1 MRPYIAHILS
11 NLRLTTRERT
21 VLFFNYAFPL
31 GFYFLFATLNK
42 AKATGMIA
50 AVLTSVLTIGLLGNG
65 FFGGGLRAVMERENG
80 ILRRFKVAP
89 PGPLPILVSA
99 MVVGV
104 LQYLPVVFLMLGI
117 SVFYYGMAWPQNF
130 FSFIAFVVIANLAF
144 RALGSIIASVAN
156 SMAESNIIIQ
166 CFYFPMMFLSGATFP
181 MSFLPEWVQVLSQF
195 LPATHLVSGLQA
207 ILVQKESLAQNWKA
221 AGALLLTAAAC
232 TFIALKLF
240 RWEKTEKLP
249 ATAKL
254 WVLAVLAPFLVMGAW
269 NISSRENIIRAKVQE
284 RALQQGQAALI
295 QHARIFVGNGEV
307 IERGAVLVR
316 NGKIVQI
323 YRGDAPT
330 AKSLNVVELEAAGKT
345 LLPGLIDVHVH
356 LGAPGG
362 VYEDQKKYADPKL
375 IERRLQ
381 SYLYSGVTTVKST
394 GDWVDSV
401 LPLRDRQRRDELLGS
416 ELYAVGPLF
425 TAEGG
430 HPTQMLD
437 FMPGQMKETAKGQFV
452 RLPKTPEEAR
462 QMVRALR
469 ELGVDGIKGVL
480 EAGYADK
487 PMKRMDVRI
496 LAAVCD
502 EARLQKLPCVVHTSN
517 VKDITDALEAGAD
530 GVEHGSIWEP
540 IPDELLRRMAEKKMY
555 YDPTLAVFEGT
566 RMLRDGDLKRLE
578 DSLLQQAV
586 PLDLLQSTKK
596 VFSSAEAR
604 KGFAPYPVNL
614 PGAMAN
620 LKRVIAAGIPVV
632 TGTDAGNPMVFH
644 GPTVQ
649 MEAEL
654 WVQAGVAPKD
664 VLLAATRNAAA
675 LLGQSARI
683 GSIEVGKQANFVVV
697 DGNPMEDIGALRRI
711 AMVMLHGERVG
722 RTNLLKNEEE

>member
-1 MRPYIAHILS
+1 MRPYLAHILS

-31 GFYFLFATLNK
+31 GFYFLFAGLNK
-42 AKATGMIA
+42 AKETGTIA

-117 SVFYYGMAWPQNF
+117 SVFYYGMAWPSNF

-181 MSFLPEWVQVLSQF
+181 ISFLPNWVQVLSQF
-195 LPATHLVSGLQA
+195 LPATHLVSGLQG
-207 ILVQKESLAQNWKA
+207 ILVQKESLAENWKA

-232 TFIALKLF
+232 TVIALKIF

-269 NISSRENIIRAKVQE
+269 NVASRENITRAKVQE
-284 RALQQGQAALI
+284 RALRQGQATLI
-295 QHARIFVGNGEV
+295 QHARIFTATGEV
-307 IERGAVLVR
+307 IDRGAILVR
-316 NGKIVQI
+316 DGKIAQI
-323 YRGDAPT
+323 FRGEAPS
-330 AKSLNVVELEAAGKT
+330 AKSLNAIEIEAAGKT
-345 LLPGLIDVHVH
+345 LLPGLIDVHIH

-375 IERRLQ
+375 TERRLQ
-381 SYLYSGVTTVKST
+381 SYLYSGITTVKST
-394 GDWVDSV
+394 GDWIDSV
-401 LPLRDRQRRDELLGS
+401 LEIRDKQRRNEILAS

-430 HPTQMLD
+430 HPSQMLD
-437 FMPGQMKETAKGQFV
+437 FMPGQMKETGKAQFV

-462 QMVRALR
+462 KMVRDLKAR
-469 ELGVDGIKGVL
+469 GVDGIKGVL
-480 EAGYADK
+480 EGGYADK
-487 PMKRMDVRI
+487 PMKRMDVSI
-496 LAAVCD
+496 LTAVCG
-502 EARLQKLPCVVHTSN
+502 EARAQALPCVVHTSN
-517 VKDITDALEAGAD
+517 PKDVADALDAGAD
-530 GVEHGSIWEP
+530 GVEHGSVWEP
-540 IPDELLRRMAEKKMY
+540 IPEPLLRRMLEKKLY
-555 YDPTLAVFEGT
+555 YDPTISVFEGL
-566 RMLRDGDLKRLE
+566 RMLRDGDFKSLD

-586 PLDLLQSTKK
+586 PLDLLQSTKRA
-596 VFSSAEAR
+596 FSSAEAR
-604 KGFAPYPVNL
+604 KGFAPYPVNV
-614 PGAMAN
+614 PGAMEN
-620 LKRVIAAGIPVV
+620 LKRVFAAGIPVV

-654 WVQAGVAPKD
+654 WVKAGVPAKD
-664 VLLAATRNAAA
+664 VLIAATRTAAQ
-675 LLGQSARI
+675 LLGEGKRI
-683 GSIEVGKQANFVVV
+683 GTIEVGKQANLLVV
-697 DGNPMEDIGALRRI
+697 DGNPLEDVSALRRVSL
-711 AMVMLHGERVG
+711 VMLRGERVG
-722 RTNLLKNEEE
+722 RVSLLEDEE

>member
-31 GFYFLFATLNK
+31 GFYFLFAGLNK
-42 AKATGMIA
+42 AKETGTIA

-104 LQYLPVVFLMLGI
+104 LQYLPVVFIMLGI

-130 FSFIAFVVIANLAF
+130 LSFIAFIVIANLAF

-181 MSFLPEWVQVLSQF
+181 ISFLPDWVQVLSQF
-195 LPATHLVSGLQA
+195 LPATHLVSGLQG
-207 ILVQKESLAQNWKA
+207 ILIQKESLAGNWKA

-232 TFIALKLF
+232 TFIALKIF

-249 ATAKL
+249 ASAKL

-269 NISSRENIIRAKVQE
+269 NVASRENITRAKVQE
-284 RALQQGQAALI
+284 RALRQGQATLI
-295 QHARIFVGNGEV
+295 QHARIFTAAGEV

-316 NGKIVQI
+316 DGKIAEI
-323 YRGDAPT
+323 YRGEAPT
-330 AKSLNVVELEAAGKT
+330 AKSLNAIEVEAAGKT
-345 LLPGLIDVHVH
+345 LLPGLIDLHIH
-356 LGAPGG
+356 IGAPGG
-362 VYEDQKKYADPKL
+362 VYEDAKKYADGKL
-375 IERRLQ
+375 PERRLQ
-381 SYLYSGVTTVKST
+381 SYLYSGITTVKST
-394 GDWVDSV
+394 GDWIDSV
-401 LPLRDRQRRDELLGS
+401 LTLRDKQRRSEILAS

-430 HPTQMLD
+430 HPTQMLE
-437 FMPGQMKETAKGQFV
+437 FMPGNMKESGKAQFV
-452 RLPKTPEEAR
+452 RLPKTPEEAQR
-462 QMVRALR
+462 MVRDLR
-469 ELGVDGIKGVL
+469 ERGVDGIKGVL
-480 EAGYADK
+480 ESGFEDK
-487 PMKRMDVRI
+487 PMKRMDVKI
-496 LAAVCD
+496 LAAVCA
-502 EARLQKLPCVVHTSN
+502 EARAQRLPCVVHTSN
-517 VKDITDALEAGAD
+517 AKDIADALEAGAD
-530 GVEHGSIWEP
+530 GVEHGSVWEP
-540 IPDELLRRMAEKKMY
+540 IPDDLLRRMAEKKLY
-555 YDPTLAVFEGT
+555 YDPTLAVFEGV
-566 RMLRDGDLKRLE
+566 RMLRDGDFKRLE

-586 PLDLLQSTKK
+586 PLDLMQSTKK

-614 PGAMAN
+614 PGAMTN
-620 LKRVIAAGIPVV
+620 LKRAAAAGLPIV

-654 WVQAGVAPKD
+654 WVKAGIAAQD
-664 VLLAATRNAAA
+664 VLIAATRTAAA
-675 LLGQSARI
+675 LLGQERRI
-683 GSIEVGKQANFVVV
+683 GTIEIGKQANLLLV
-697 DGNPMEDIGALRRI
+697 DGNPLEDIGALRRI
-711 AMVMLHGERVG
+711 SLVMLHGERVG
-722 RTNLLKNEEE
+722 RVGLLEEEE